1 MEKILFIINP
11 IAGKGKAEE
20 TIPLI
25 ENMMK
30 ENHLEYKIILTTK
43 PGDATK
49 IASEMVDNYPIVI
62 AVGGDGTVNEVARGL
77 IRKKIGILG
86 IIPSGTGNDM
96 SKSLG
101 ISLNS
106 KEALESIIK
115 GKNKKMDI
123 GLVND
128 NLFLNIASIGF
139 DAEVVKNVE
148 GIKKK
153 VKGKASYV
161 LGVLVTLFSFKK
173 QEMILE
179 MDGEVFKRNMV
190 LLAVGNGGYYGG
202 GMNILPMAD
211 ISDGYFN
218 ICLVKNISNLNMLF
232 LFPSIFK
239 GKHLKYTKYVEIFK
253 ARSVIVKNKE
263 NRIINLDGEL
273 ILSKEKDII
282 FKLDNYKLDVISNIN
297 FS

>member
-1 MEKILFIINP
+1 MENILFIINP

-25 ENMMK
+25 QSKMK
-30 ENHLEYKIILTTK
+30 ESHLEYEIILTTK
-43 PGDATK
+43 PGEAAK
-49 IASEMVDNYPIVI
+49 IAFEMVEDYPIVI

-77 IRKKIGILG
+77 INRKKGKLG
-86 IIPSGTGNDM
+86 IIPAGTGNDM

-101 ISLNS
+101 LSLDQN
-106 KEALESIIK
+106 EALEVIIN
-115 GKNKKMDI
+115 GNSRNMDI

-128 NLFLNIASIGF
+128 NLFLNIASVGF

-148 GIKKK
+148 GIKKRI
-153 VKGKASYV
+153 KGKIAYV
-161 LGVLVTLFSFKK
+161 LGVIITLFSFKK

-179 MDGEVFKRNMV
+179 MDGEVIKRNMV
-190 LLAVGNGGYYGG
+190 LMAVGNGGYYGG

-218 ICLVKNISNLNMLF
+218 ICLVKDMSNLNMLF

-253 ARSVIVKNKE
+253 AKSVIVKNKE
-263 NRIINLDGEL
+263 DRIINLDGEL
-273 ILSKEKDII
+273 ILSNKEDII
-282 FKLDNYKLDVISNIN
+282 FKLDSCKLDVISNIN